1 MCYNNLSISIK
12 RRTKDMEPHDYIV
25 KRIDGEYA
33 VLSDEKTGEEL
44 LIALF
49 LLPQETDVGVRL
61 HYEDLTYTVV

>member
-1 MCYNNLSISIK
+1 
-12 RRTKDMEPHDYIV
+12 MEPHDYIV

-49 LLPQETDVGVRL
+49 LLPEETDVGVRL
-61 HYEDLTYTVV
+61 HYENLTYTVV